1 MLARQCLAP
10 SRPQLRPLWCHF
22 YRSARPRAVLFVV
35 DANDEARLGE
45 ANQEFHKMIMNL
57 QLETVNPLVLVVANV
72 KKAKGKLKESDLRDK
87 LDLGIQYDLITV
99 DARRPQDLSNL
110 LQSVCQLLQRSK

>member
-1 MLARQCLAP
+1 M
-10 SRPQLRPLWCHF
+10 
-22 YRSARPRAVLFVV
+22 LFVV

-57 QLETVNPLVLVVANV
+57 KLDAVNPLVLVVANV
-72 KKAKGKLKESDLRDK
+72 KKAKGKVKESDLRDK
-87 LDLGIQYDLITV
+87 LDLGMQYDLITV
-99 DARRPQDLSNL
+99 DARRPQDLHSL